1 MRRLIP
7 SLALALA
14 LLAAGTVRNSDARVS
29 ADINLRIG
37 RPAPVVVFDQEP
49 DVVLVP
55 GTRVYYVDG
64 QPYDLYRYGS
74 YWYICDDGF
83 WYRARNYRGPFATID
98 IGFVPRSIVSVPAR
112 FHRYPVRG
120 YGGGGYYRGVPRYRG
135 DYYGRDRVGGGY
147 RGDWNRGD
155 QRTRGTWGGND
166 RRGGNDRGNDR
177 RGGNDRGND
186 GGDHGGRGDHGNRDH
201 GGGGR

>member
-29 ADINLRIG
+29 ASINLRIG

-74 YWYICDDGF
+74 YWYICDGGY

-98 IGFVPRSIVSVPAR
+98 VGFVPRSLVSVPPR
-112 FHRYPVRG
+112 FHRFTNRAYL
-120 YGGGGYYRGVPRYRG
+120 GGGYRGG
-135 DYYGRDRVGGGY
+135 YYGRDRGWAERRDWDRDHGGP
-147 RGDWNRGD
+147 RGGWGHDGDRDDHRG
-155 QRTRGTWGGND
+155 WGGND
-166 RRGGNDRGNDR
+166 HRGGDRGD
-177 RGGNDRGND
+177 
-186 GGDHGGRGDHGNRDH
+186 RGDHGDRGHERGD
-201 GGGGR
+201 RQ